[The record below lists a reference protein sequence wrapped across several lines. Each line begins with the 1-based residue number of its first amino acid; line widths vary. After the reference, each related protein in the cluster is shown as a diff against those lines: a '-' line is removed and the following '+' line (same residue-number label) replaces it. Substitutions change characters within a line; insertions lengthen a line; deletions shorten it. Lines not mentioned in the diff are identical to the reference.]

1 MTKNIVGFC
10 LRRVASLPNCF
21 VMAQAENAVRL
32 AHDLQN
38 ADW

>member
-1 MTKNIVGFC
+1 MTENIVGFC

-21 VMAQAENAVRL
+21 VMAQAESAVRL